1 MGSRDIS
8 RFYRNQPVTSFTSSC
23 SHPGARAELI
33 RLHSSS
39 HPHQI
44 QIYCAHGNKNI
55 VCSLRLRVT
64 LSLLRPTTSTHK
76 WLFAAASVTRRRC
89 ILNTLSV
96 GGIFQQQSGLLMSW
110 EESPDQKLQA
120 GKPILPGA
128 LQRDYTATTRWAAP
142 LIWTQLSLLCLLKSF
157 PSHENVI
164 TCSQRSDTVF

>member
-8 RFYRNQPVTSFTSSC
+8 RFRHNQPVTLFTSSW

-96 GGIFQQQSGLLMSW
+96 GGIFQRFTNELGGESWPDTSGGETDPSWGAATWLYGNDEMSC
-110 EESPDQKLQA
+110 SFNLNA
-120 GKPILPGA
+120 I
-128 LQRDYTATTRWAAP
+128 
-142 LIWTQLSLLCLLKSF
+142 KSF
-157 PSHENVI
+157 VPSQKFCFPWKCNNMLSEKRYGVLK
-164 TCSQRSDTVF
+164 